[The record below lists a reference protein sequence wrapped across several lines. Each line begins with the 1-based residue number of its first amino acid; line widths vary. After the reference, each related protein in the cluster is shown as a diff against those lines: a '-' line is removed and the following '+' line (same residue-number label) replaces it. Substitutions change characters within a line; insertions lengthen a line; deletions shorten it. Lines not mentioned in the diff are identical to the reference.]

1 MKHIANRAFKII
13 LLSLLSILAF
23 ILFLMMVAK
32 FLDIRPFISWGS
44 KTFSIYEIQIQEPLD
59 VNYYPD
65 LEVST
70 KNILLVKNKNK
81 NAILHLNNI
90 DFQLDSKRLVTE
102 GLFIVNLNI
111 NEFTLD
117 IKSNLSGSI
126 TGQIDLNGQGNSW
139 GELKQNLYGN
149 LRFIMDNGR
158 WHDNDIWYN
167 LRLAR
172 SIYKRDETPL
182 PLNHEILQDFT
193 INASGSIKNSIFVND
208 VFKMTMPFTEIDGTG
223 TINLYNGEIDYS
235 IEAFFKPQL
244 KEILNLS
251 ESEYLD
257 FSNDPVPIK
266 IRNNSGD
273 ITFRPDIEKI
283 FRDEVEGNLLKH
295 EDIFNDMI
303 KMNLTQ

>member
-32 FLDIRPFISWGS
+32 FSDIRPFISWGS
-44 KTFSIYEIQIQEPLD
+44 KAFSNYHIQIQEPLD
-59 VNYYPD
+59 VNYFPD
-65 LEVST
+65 LNVST
-70 KNILLVKNKNK
+70 KNTLLVKNTSK
-81 NAILHLNNI
+81 NAILQLKNI

-102 GLFIVNLNI
+102 GLFIVNLKI

-126 TGQIDLNGQGNSW
+126 TGKIDLNGQGNSW
-139 GELKQNLYGN
+139 GELKKNLYGN
-149 LRFIMDNGR
+149 LNFIMDNGR

-182 PLNHEILQDFT
+182 PSYHEVMQDFT
-193 INASGSIKNSIFVND
+193 IIASGSIKNSIFVND
-208 VFKMTMPFTEIDGTG
+208 AFKMTMPFTEIDGTG
-223 TINLYNGEIDYS
+223 TINLYNREIDYS
-235 IEAFFKPQL
+235 IEAFFQSQL

-251 ESEYLD
+251 EAEYLD
-257 FSNDPVPIK
+257 FSTDPVPIK

-283 FRDEVEGNLLKH
+283 FRNEVESNLLKH

>member
-23 ILFLMMVAK
+23 ILFLMMVSK
-32 FLDIRPFISWGS
+32 FSDIRPFISWGS
-44 KTFSIYEIQIQEPLD
+44 KAFSNYHIQIQEPLD
-59 VNYYPD
+59 VNYFPD
-65 LEVST
+65 LKVST
-70 KNILLVKNKNK
+70 KNTLLVKNTNK
-81 NAILHLNNI
+81 NAILQLNNI

-126 TGQIDLNGQGNSW
+126 TGKIDLNGQGNSW
-139 GELKQNLYGN
+139 GELKKNLYGN
-149 LRFIMDNGR
+149 LNFIMDNGR
-158 WHDNDIWYN
+158 WHENDIWYN

-182 PLNHEILQDFT
+182 PSNHEVMQDFT
-193 INASGSIKNSIFVND
+193 IIASGSIKNSIFVND
-208 VFKMTMPFTEIDGTG
+208 AFKMTMPFTEIDGTG
-223 TINLYNGEIDYS
+223 TINLYNREIDYS
-235 IEAFFKPQL
+235 IEAFFQSQL

-251 ESEYLD
+251 EAEYLD
-257 FSNDPVPIK
+257 FSTDPVPIK

-283 FRDEVEGNLLKH
+283 FRNEVESNLLKH

-303 KMNLTQ
+303 KMNMTQ

>member
-1 MKHIANRAFKII
+1 MKLIANRVFKII
-13 LLSLLSILAF
+13 SLSFSAILIF

-32 FLDIRPFISWGS
+32 FSDVRPFISWGS
-44 KTFSIYEIQIQEPLD
+44 KTFSNYQIRIQEPLD
-59 VNYYPD
+59 VSYFPD
-65 LEVST
+65 FEVST
-70 KNILLVKNKNK
+70 KNILLVKNKD
-81 NAILHLNNI
+81 AILQLNNI

-102 GLFIVNLNI
+102 GLFIVNLII
-111 NEFTLD
+111 NEFELD
-117 IKSNLSGSI
+117 IKSNFSGSI
-126 TGQIDLNGQGNSW
+126 AGQIDLNGQGNSW
-139 GELKQNLYGN
+139 GELKKNLYGN
-149 LRFIMDNGR
+149 LSFVMDNGR

-182 PLNHEILQDFT
+182 PSNHEVMQDFT
-193 INASGSIKNSIFVND
+193 INASGSIKNSIFFND
-208 VFKMTMPFTEIDGTG
+208 AFKMTMPFTEIDGAG
-223 TINLYNGEIDYS
+223 TINLYNNEINYT
-235 IEAFFKPQL
+235 IEAFFQPQL

-251 ESEYLD
+251 EAEYLD
-257 FSNDPVPIK
+257 FSTDPVPIK

>member
-13 LLSLLSILAF
+13 LLNFLSILVF

-32 FLDIRPFISWGS
+32 FSDIRPFISWGS
-44 KTFSIYEIQIQEPLD
+44 KAFSNYHIQIQEPLD
-59 VNYYPD
+59 VNYFPD
-65 LEVST
+65 LKVST
-70 KNILLVKNKNK
+70 KNTLLVKNTNK
-81 NAILHLNNI
+81 NTILQLNNI
-90 DFQLDSKRLVTE
+90 DFQLKSKRLVTE

-126 TGQIDLNGQGNSW
+126 TGKIDLNGQGNSW
-139 GELKQNLYGN
+139 GELKKNLHGN
-149 LRFIMDNGR
+149 LSFIMDKGR
-158 WHDNDIWYN
+158 WTDNDIWYN

-182 PLNHEILQDFT
+182 PSNYEVMQEFT
-193 INASGSIKNSIFVND
+193 INASGSIKNSTFVND
-208 VFKMTMPFTEIDGTG
+208 AFKMTMPFTEIDGIG
-223 TINLYNGEIDYS
+223 TINLYNREIDYS
-235 IEAFFKPQL
+235 IEAFFQPQL

-251 ESEYLD
+251 EAEYLD
-257 FSNDPVPIK
+257 FSTDPVPIK
-266 IRNNSGD
+266 IRNNSGN

-283 FRDEVEGNLLKH
+283 FRDEVESNLLKH

>member
-13 LLSLLSILAF
+13 LLGLLSILAF

-32 FLDIRPFISWGS
+32 FSDIRPFISWGS
-44 KTFSIYEIQIQEPLD
+44 KAFSNYHIQIQEPLD
-59 VNYYPD
+59 VSYFPD
-65 LEVST
+65 LKVST
-70 KNILLVKNKNK
+70 KNILLVNNKNS
-81 NAILHLNNI
+81 ILQLNNI

-126 TGQIDLNGQGNSW
+126 TGKIDLNGQGNSW
-139 GELKQNLYGN
+139 GELKKNLYGN
-149 LRFIMDNGR
+149 LNFIMDNGR

-182 PLNHEILQDFT
+182 PSNHEVMQDFT
-193 INASGSIKNSIFVND
+193 IIASGSIKNSIFVND
-208 VFKMTMPFTEIDGTG
+208 AFKMTMPFTEIDGTG
-223 TINLYNGEIDYS
+223 TINLYNREIDYS
-235 IEAFFKPQL
+235 IEAFFQSQL

-251 ESEYLD
+251 EAEYLD
-257 FSNDPVPIK
+257 FSTDPVPIK

-283 FRDEVEGNLLKH
+283 FRNEVESNLLKH
-295 EDIFNDMI
+295 EDIFNDMF

>member
-1 MKHIANRAFKII
+1 MKLIANRVFKTISLSFSAI
-13 LLSLLSILAF
+13 LIF

-32 FLDIRPFISWGS
+32 FSDVRPFISWGS
-44 KTFSIYEIQIQEPLD
+44 KTFSNYQIRIQEPLD
-59 VNYYPD
+59 VSYFPD
-65 LEVST
+65 FEVST
-70 KNILLVKNKNK
+70 KNILLVKNKD
-81 NAILHLNNI
+81 AIIQLNNI

-102 GLFIVNLNI
+102 GLFIINLNI

-223 TINLYNGEIDYS
+223 TINLNNGEIDYS

-266 IRNNSGD
+266 IRNNNGD

>member
-44 KTFSIYEIQIQEPLD
+44 KAFSNYHIQIQDPLN

-65 LEVST
+65 LEVLT
-70 KNILLVKNKNK
+70 KNTLLVKNTNK
-81 NAILHLNNI
+81 NTILQLNNI

-193 INASGSIKNSIFVND
+193 INASGSIKNSIFIND
-208 VFKMTMPFTEIDGTG
+208 AFKMTMPFTEIDGTG

-235 IEAFFKPQL
+235 IEAILKPQL

-257 FSNDPVPIK
+257 FSTDPVPIK

>member
-32 FLDIRPFISWGS
+32 FSDIRPFISWGS
-44 KTFSIYEIQIQEPLD
+44 KAFSNYHIQIQEPLD
-59 VNYYPD
+59 VNYFPD
-65 LEVST
+65 LNVST
-70 KNILLVKNKNK
+70 KNTLLVKNTNK
-81 NAILHLNNI
+81 NAILQLNNI

-102 GLFIVNLNI
+102 GLFIVNLKI

-126 TGQIDLNGQGNSW
+126 TGKIDLNGQGNSW
-139 GELKQNLYGN
+139 GELKKNLYGN
-149 LRFIMDNGR
+149 LNFIMDNGR

-182 PLNHEILQDFT
+182 PSNHEVMQDFT
-193 INASGSIKNSIFVND
+193 IIASGGIKNSIFVND
-208 VFKMTMPFTEIDGTG
+208 AFKMTMPFTEIDGTG
-223 TINLYNGEIDYS
+223 TINLYNREIDYS
-235 IEAFFKPQL
+235 IEAFFQSQL

-251 ESEYLD
+251 EAEYLD
-257 FSNDPVPIK
+257 FSTDPVPIK

-283 FRDEVEGNLLKH
+283 FRNEVESNLLKH

>member
-23 ILFLMMVAK
+23 VLFLMMVAK
-32 FLDIRPFISWGS
+32 FSDIRPFISWGS
-44 KTFSIYEIQIQEPLD
+44 KAFSNYHIQIQEPLD
-59 VNYYPD
+59 VSYFPD
-65 LEVST
+65 LKVST
-70 KNILLVKNKNK
+70 KNILLVNNKNS
-81 NAILHLNNI
+81 ILQLNNI
-90 DFQLDSKRLVTE
+90 DFQLDSKRLVTD

-126 TGQIDLNGQGNSW
+126 TGKIDLNGQGNSW
-139 GELKQNLYGN
+139 GELKKNLYGN
-149 LRFIMDNGR
+149 LNFIMDNGR

-182 PLNHEILQDFT
+182 PSNHEVMQDF
-193 INASGSIKNSIFVND
+193 IIIASGSIKNSIFVND
-208 VFKMTMPFTEIDGTG
+208 AFKMTMPFTEIDGTG
-223 TINLYNGEIDYS
+223 TINLYNREIDYS
-235 IEAFFKPQL
+235 IEAFFQSQL

-251 ESEYLD
+251 EAEYLD
-257 FSNDPVPIK
+257 FSTDPVPIK

-283 FRDEVEGNLLKH
+283 FRNEVESNLLKH
-295 EDIFNDMI
+295 EDIFNDMF

>member
-1 MKHIANRAFKII
+1 MMHIANRAFKII
-13 LLSLLSILAF
+13 LLGLLSILAF

-32 FLDIRPFISWGS
+32 FSDIRPFISWGS
-44 KTFSIYEIQIQEPLD
+44 KAFSNYHIQIQEPLD
-59 VNYYPD
+59 VSYFPD
-65 LEVST
+65 LKVST
-70 KNILLVKNKNK
+70 KNILLVNNKNS
-81 NAILHLNNI
+81 ILQLNNI
-90 DFQLDSKRLVTE
+90 DFQLDSKRLVTD

-126 TGQIDLNGQGNSW
+126 TGKIDLNGQGNSW
-139 GELKQNLYGN
+139 GELKKNLYGN
-149 LRFIMDNGR
+149 LNFIMDNGR

-182 PLNHEILQDFT
+182 PSNHEVMQDFT
-193 INASGSIKNSIFVND
+193 IIASGSIKNSIFVND
-208 VFKMTMPFTEIDGTG
+208 AFKMTMPFTEIDGTG
-223 TINLYNGEIDYS
+223 TINLYNREIDYS
-235 IEAFFKPQL
+235 IEAFFQSQL

-251 ESEYLD
+251 EAEYLD
-257 FSNDPVPIK
+257 FSTDPVPIK

-283 FRDEVEGNLLKH
+283 FRNEVESNLLKH
-295 EDIFNDMI
+295 EDIFNDMF